1 MEIVELKDKSEL
13 DQFIAS
19 QANSQFLQSWHW
31 SQFKE
36 KQTRQILRIGVKK
49 DGQLVGSAVAL
60 CIQLPLSRCYVYCPR
75 GPIVDQ
81 HLSDT
86 EKEEVWGSLF
96 YELKNWAKKIDA
108 MFLRVEPTFRIDL
121 EKFRLSPTRNIQPK
135 DTLFIDLKKA
145 PDILLSEMKQKT
157 RYNIHLAEKKE
168 IEIREDCSVP
178 AVDDFCQLLQQTK
191 DRNNFRPHPSSYY
204 QMMMESLSGCGV
216 VKLFVA
222 RYQNKVIAANLTSW
236 FGDTVTYMHGSSDY
250 EYRHLMAPFLL
261 QWQVIKWAQAAGYD
275 FYDFWGIADSENAN
289 HPWAGITRFK
299 TGFGGFAE
307 HYLGTWEY
315 TTSPLWHTVYNI
327 VRRIR

>member
-13 DQFIAS
+13 DQFVAS
-19 QANSQFLQSWHW
+19 QDNSQFLQSWHW

-49 DGQLVGSAVAL
+49 EGKIVGSALAL

-81 HLSDT
+81 NLSDT

-96 YELKNWAKKIDA
+96 YEIKNWAKKIDA

-121 EKFRLSPTRNIQPK
+121 EKFRLSLTKSIQPK
-135 DTLFIDLKKA
+135 DTLFVDLNKA

-157 RYNIHLAEKKE
+157 RYNIRLAEKKGVK
-168 IEIREDCSVP
+168 IEEDCQVQ
-178 AVDDFCQLLQQTK
+178 AIDDFCRLLQKTK
-191 DRNNFRPHPSSYY
+191 DRNNFRPHPSVYY
-204 QMMMESLSGCGV
+204 QTMMESLNGCGA

-222 RYQNKVIAANLTSW
+222 RHQGKVIAANLTSW
-236 FGDTVTYMHGSSDY
+236 FGDTVTYMHGASDY
-250 EYRHLMAPFLL
+250 EQRNLMAPYLL
-261 QWQVIKWAQAAGYD
+261 QWRVIKWAQKAGYHY
-275 FYDFWGIADSENAN
+275 YDFWGIADSEDPK
-289 HPWAGITRFK
+289 HPWAGVTRFK

-315 TTSPLWHTVYNI
+315 TVSPLWHTIYNVI
-327 VRRIR
+327 RRIK